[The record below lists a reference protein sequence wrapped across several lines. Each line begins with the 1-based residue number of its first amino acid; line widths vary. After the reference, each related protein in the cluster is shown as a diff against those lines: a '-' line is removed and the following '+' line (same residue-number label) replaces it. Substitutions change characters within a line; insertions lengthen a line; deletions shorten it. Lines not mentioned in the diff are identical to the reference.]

1 MTTRLLVLAL
11 VALAI
16 SGCSSAQPGA
26 AASAASRSS
35 SQRARCLVDP
45 SEGNTRPLI
54 YLLCIES
61 P

>member
-1 MTTRLLVLAL
+1 MTTRLLALAL

-16 SGCSSAQPGA
+16 SGCSSAQYG
-26 AASAASRSS
+26 ASASSASRYSP
-35 SQRARCLVDP
+35 QRARCLVDP
-45 SEGNTRPLI
+45 SEGSTRPLI

>member
-1 MTTRLLVLAL
+1 MTTRLLVLGL
-11 VALAI
+11 LALAI
-16 SGCSSAQPGA
+16 ASCSSAQYGA
-26 AASAASRSS
+26 AASSTSRSS

-45 SEGNTRPLI
+45 SEGSTRPLI

>member
-1 MTTRLLVLAL
+1 MTTRLLALAL
-11 VALAI
+11 VVLVI
-16 SGCSSAQPGA
+16 GGCSSAQQGA
-26 AASAASRSS
+26 SASRSS

-45 SEGNTRPLI
+45 NEGSTRPLI

>member
-1 MTTRLLVLAL
+1 MTTRLLILAL

-16 SGCSSAQPGA
+16 SGCRSTPYGAGASST
-26 AASAASRSS
+26 SRSS
-35 SQRARCLVDP
+35 SERARCLVDP
-45 SEGNTRPLI
+45 SEGSTRPLI